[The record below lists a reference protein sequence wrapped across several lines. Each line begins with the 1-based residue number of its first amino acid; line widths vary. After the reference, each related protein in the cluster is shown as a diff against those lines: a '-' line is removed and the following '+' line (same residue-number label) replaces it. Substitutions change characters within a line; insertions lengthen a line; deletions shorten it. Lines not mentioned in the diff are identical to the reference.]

1 MSSIHSVH
9 SSGNASLIALAKP
22 NQLAKAD
29 FKALSVALKAGDLSA
44 AQTAFAALKK
54 DDPKLAKRLSDDGG
68 DGKSTQSSPL
78 NDLAAALDKGDL
90 TAAQTAL
97 VSLKKSPRGHRH
109 SHVSHD
115 DSETPTTSA
124 SPVSTDSTETSTTG
138 TVIDVQV

>member
-9 SSGNASLIALAKP
+9 SSGTASPIALAKP
-22 NQLAKAD
+22 NQLAKTD
-29 FKALSVALKAGDLSA
+29 FKALSVALKAGDLTA

-54 DDPKLAKRLSDDGG
+54 DDPKVAKRLSDEGG
-68 DGKSTQSSPL
+68 DSKGTRGGPL

-90 TAAQTAL
+90 AAAQTAL
-97 VSLKKSPRGHRH
+97 ASLKKSPRGHRH

-115 DSETPTTSA
+115 DSETPTSA
-124 SPVSTDSTETSTTG
+124 TPVSTDSTETSTTG